1 MTVSPLSRTSGE
13 KRKAPGRQPVADRLR
28 VANGGAPPECLG
40 HERFQ
45 SVIHGVK
52 ILGILGRGAVHGRRA
67 RPGEAPTTRRVQPRY
82 PGGSGRRRRGRVGG
96 RREQPD
102 DGGPAPA
109 ARSYSG
115 IAHMRASWGKKGP
128 RRSRKSDARR
138 RAGPRAGWVFAGC
151 PCASDPDVGLGRYIV
166 GAERRVGGAGA
177 AAVVCRGGA
186 GRGGRRRRR
195 SSWELTGRS
204 GLVLFSTIKYWVDF
218 GQESV
223 WSGERKRESRR
234 SVVPAHFKFLG
245 NLIEKCP
252 HFRDMAWKKCVECQY
267 AKLYILISYF
277 CN

>member
-1 MTVSPLSRTSGE
+1 MGQKGPEKEQKKRCTEARGVGVRRLPL
-13 KRKAPGRQPVADRLR
+13 RQGP
-28 VANGGAPPECLG
+28 
-40 HERFQ
+40 
-45 SVIHGVK
+45 
-52 ILGILGRGAVHGRRA
+52 GRRA
-67 RPGEAPTTRRVQPRY
+67 REVYR
-82 PGGSGRRRRGRVGG
+82 GGRKQGRRR
-96 RREQPD
+96 
-102 DGGPAPA
+102 
-109 ARSYSG
+109 SG
-115 IAHMRASWGKKGP
+115 SC
-128 RRSRKSDARR
+128 
-138 RAGPRAGWVFAGC
+138 GC
-151 PCASDPDVGLGRYIV
+151 VPT
-166 GAERRVGGAGA
+166 EE
-177 AAVVCRGGA
+177 